1 MSFFT
6 ICNKPSDNLY
16 SLLNVIAQF
25 KGIILGKEIHRDHE
39 PLVNLII
46 FQLLTIVCL
55 YPIEPVFFQTIE
67 FVRWAFQ
74 AGLLEKPSA
83 FDPRGQSDVDPRKL
97 FYFDP
102 SKVLTGGVIF
112 ILPCLLLGLHLA
124 DAFAKEFDAV

>member
-1 MSFFT
+1 MA
-6 ICNKPSDNLY
+6 DRL
-16 SLLNVIAQF
+16 F
-25 KGIILGKEIHRDHE
+25 KRKIYAE
-39 PLVNLII
+39 
-46 FQLLTIVCL
+46 
-55 YPIEPVFFQTIE
+55 
-67 FVRWAFQ
+67 
-74 AGLLEKPSA
+74 LEKPSA